1 MKYTEKQKEA
11 MKLLTGPARN
21 VMLYGGARAGKT
33 AVELN
38 FMIKRR
44 IKYPGSHGCILR
56 FRKVDLLE
64 SIFYNLF
71 PKVLRWNY
79 PEHWS
84 NPKFC
89 NMKADKSYTRAD
101 FYNGSTITFGG
112 IDDRKGFGKILGNEY
127 SDVLIDEVSEVPY
140 DAWEHI
146 SPRLSEKT
154 PCPKKIMLSQNPTSK
169 FHWSYQTFI
178 EHMIPGSSTKPLK
191 DPDNWLFLQ
200 MTPRDNIEN
209 LSQDYIE
216 KTFTDASDAYRK
228 RFLEGEFGEYT
239 ELGVYTDLVIDAQE
253 EGRVGV
259 VKAREGYPVIAA
271 ADCGWDDP
279 NAVWICQFLPN
290 AILFLGY
297 MEAIHTPFTVFI
309 EKIWE
314 EGYTFEDMYLPHD
327 AYSRRDYNSGRSL
340 YDAVNEMG
348 NSPSLIKEK
357 QFYTHYIP
365 RTTRV
370 YPQIDTVQRL
380 FPKFWFNRM
389 TCSYGLDC
397 LKVYEEKNNK
407 KKFAKHAADA
417 LRYAVMAYHSYPT
430 ENLKVRRNPNLL
442 YVSDLYNRRKRG
454 GIIMHKD
461 YMGI

>member
-1 MKYTEKQKEA
+1 MRYTEKQKEA

-71 PKVLRWNY
+71 PKVLQ
-79 PEHWS
+79 WS
-84 NPKFC
+84 FPDLWDKEGFC
-89 NMKADKSYTRAD
+89 KMSADKSFTRAD
-101 FYNGSTITFGG
+101 FFNGSRITFGG

-127 SDVLIDEVSEVPY
+127 SDVLIDEVSECPY

-146 SPRLSEKT
+146 SPRLSEST

-178 EHMIPGSSTKPLK
+178 EHQIPGEGKPLK

-200 MTPRDNIEN
+200 MTPRDNLQN
-209 LSQDYIE
+209 LSKDYIE
-216 KTFTDASDAYRK
+216 KTFTDASEAYRK

-239 ELGVYTDLVIDAQE
+239 EIGVYTDVVIDAQE

-259 VKAREGYPVIAA
+259 VKQRENYPIVLA

-279 NAVWICQFLPN
+279 NAAWICQFLPN
-290 AILFLGY
+290 AILFLAY
-297 MEAIHTPFTVFI
+297 IEARFTPFTVFI
-309 EKIWE
+309 DQIWE
-314 EGYTFEDMYLPHD
+314 KGYTFSDIFLPHD

-340 YDAVNEMG
+340 YDAVSELG
-348 NSPSLIKEK
+348 NDPELDPKK
-357 QFYTHYIP
+357 RFYTHYIP
-365 RTTRV
+365 RTSRV
-370 YPQIDTVQRL
+370 WPQIDTVQRL
-380 FPKFWFNRM
+380 FPKFWFNRE

-397 LKVYEEKNNK
+397 LKVHEEKNNK
-407 KKFAKHAADA
+407 KKFAKHAADSI
-417 LRYAVMAYHSYPT
+417 RYAVMAYQNYPQ
-430 ENLKVRRNPNLL
+430 EHMKARRNPNLL
-442 YVSDLYNRRKRG
+442 YVSDLYRRKKG
-454 GIIMHKD
+454 GLIHHKD
-461 YMGI
+461 YMSF